1 VRIPALGYATTAGE
15 ERGSDAQVNE
25 QTLAIV
31 AACDRLGLE
40 LIDVVR
46 DREPDAG
53 AADAR
58 PGLRG
63 ALERIETGEASCLV
77 VTALDCLG
85 TQVAEFA
92 SVVDR
97 LEKRGTRLIALD
109 VGLDTADAPGHLAVA
124 RRPRRR
130 LPWMPEPEP
139 EEQPAAPVE
148 ERVAPEAEPVTAEAE
163 PVAREAEPVTPEAEP
178 VAREAEPVA
187 PEAEP
192 VTAEAEPVAREAEP
206 VTPEAKP
213 VTPAAEQAAPHT
225 EPPAPAAEQAAAAAE
240 QVAPEAEQVAPETE
254 AAPPDAEPVAPGAE
268 VGPPEAEA
276 AGGAAEPAPAA
287 PVVPMRALG
296 YASAAASGDVG
307 AEDLEAQ
314 RKAIERSCADHAC
327 ELVEVVADREPKDGK
342 AFDRPGLSHALERI
356 AAGDASC
363 VIVAGLERVSR
374 SVAELGTLV
383 HWLEE
388 NGIRLVAVDID
399 LDTASPAGRGTA
411 RALASVAE
419 MERGRISERTR
430 KGLAAARAKRHAT
443 GDPSATDWAALRK
456 RIAGMRADG
465 MTLQAIA
472 NVLNEEGVPTQRGG
486 AKWRPS
492 SVQTAAGYKR
502 RTRARGIEDLPR
514 KPPTDR
520 P

>member
-1 VRIPALGYATTAGE
+1 
-15 ERGSDAQVNE
+15 
-25 QTLAIV
+25 
-31 AACDRLGLE
+31 
-40 LIDVVR
+40 
-46 DREPDAG
+46 
-53 AADAR
+53 
-58 PGLRG
+58 
-63 ALERIETGEASCLV
+63 
-77 VTALDCLG
+77 
-85 TQVAEFA
+85 
-92 SVVDR
+92 
-97 LEKRGTRLIALD
+97 
-109 VGLDTADAPGHLAVA
+109 
-124 RRPRRR
+124 
-130 LPWMPEPEP
+130 
-139 EEQPAAPVE
+139 
-148 ERVAPEAEPVTAEAE
+148 
-163 PVAREAEPVTPEAEP
+163 
-178 VAREAEPVA
+178 
-187 PEAEP
+187 
-192 VTAEAEPVAREAEP
+192 
-206 VTPEAKP
+206 
-213 VTPAAEQAAPHT
+213 
-225 EPPAPAAEQAAAAAE
+225 
-240 QVAPEAEQVAPETE
+240 
-254 AAPPDAEPVAPGAE
+254 
-268 VGPPEAEA
+268 
-276 AGGAAEPAPAA
+276 
-287 PVVPMRALG
+287 
-296 YASAAASGDVG
+296 VG

-314 RKAIERSCADHAC
+314 RKAIERSCADHGC

-430 KGLAAARAKRHAT
+430 KGLAAARAKRHAP